1 MSLIDVHVRDKSFGA
16 LNVLRDVRF
25 SVRAG
30 ERVAIVGPSGCGKST
45 LLRLIAG
52 LDRDFRG
59 AIQRPRSGLGFV
71 FQESRLMP
79 WLTVRDNVKFGLSH
93 ERKSTAAGV
102 DPDLTRVDPDIAR
115 VLREVG
121 LADKGALY
129 PKALS
134 GGMAQR
140 AALARALI
148 RKPLA
153 LLLDEPFSAVD
164 AFTRLKLQDLVLQLA
179 DGEQLALVIVT
190 HDLEEAVYLGER
202 VLVLG
207 QPGEGIIAELDT
219 GAVSD
224 RADARLTSAKREL
237 FGLLDARERAAA

>member
-16 LNVLRDVRF
+16 LQVLRDVHF
-25 SVRAG
+25 AVRAG
-30 ERVAIVGPSGCGKST
+30 ERVTIVGPSGCGKST

-59 AIQRPRSGLGFV
+59 AIHRPESGLGFV
-71 FQESRLMP
+71 FQEPRLMP
-79 WLTVRDNVKFGLSH
+79 WLSVRDNVAFGLAPK
-93 ERKSTAAGV
+93 RFDAAE
-102 DPDLTRVDPDIAR
+102 IAH
-115 VLREVG
+115 VLAEVG
-121 LADKGALY
+121 LADKGALF

-164 AFTRLKLQDLVLQLA
+164 AFTRLKLQELVLELA
-179 DGEQLALVIVT
+179 RIEQLALVIVT

-207 QPGEGIIAELDT
+207 QPGEGIVAELDT
-219 GAVSD
+219 QALRERSD
-224 RADARLTSAKREL
+224 VRLAAAKREL
-237 FGLLDARERAAA
+237 FSLLDARERAAA

>member
-1 MSLIDVHVRDKSFGA
+1 MSLIDVNVRDKSFGA
-16 LNVLRDVRF
+16 LNVLREVRF

-45 LLRLIAG
+45 LLRLMAG
-52 LDRDFRG
+52 LDRNFRG
-59 AIQRPRSGLGFV
+59 AIQRPDAGLGFV
-71 FQESRLMP
+71 FQEPRLMP
-79 WLTVRDNVKFGLSH
+79 WLSVRDNVAFGLPPRH
-93 ERKSTAAGV
+93 VEQAE
-102 DPDLTRVDPDIAR
+102 IAR
-115 VLREVG
+115 VLVEVG
-121 LADKGALY
+121 LTGKGALL

-164 AFTRLKLQDLVLQLA
+164 AFTRLKLQELVLELA
-179 DGEQLALVIVT
+179 RIEQLALVIVT

-202 VLVLG
+202 VLVIG
-207 QPGEGIIAELDT
+207 QPGEGIVAELDT
-219 GAVSD
+219 KALSD
-224 RADARLTSAKREL
+224 RSEAALAAAKREL
-237 FGLLDARERAAA
+237 FGLLDVRERAAA